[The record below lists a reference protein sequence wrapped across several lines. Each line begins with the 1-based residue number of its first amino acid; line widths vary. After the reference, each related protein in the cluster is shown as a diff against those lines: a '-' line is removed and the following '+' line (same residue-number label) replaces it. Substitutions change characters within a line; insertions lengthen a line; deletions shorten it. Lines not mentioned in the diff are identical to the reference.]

1 MDSKMADHKIKILII
16 DDEKNIR
23 LTLRDI
29 LEDEGH
35 YVVEA
40 ATGEDGLE
48 LLKNENVNLV
58 LLDVRLPGMDGI
70 EVLKGI
76 RKIDE
81 SLDVIMISGHATVG
95 TAVDALRIGAYDF
108 LEKPLSLAR
117 VKLAIRNLS
126 EKQTLAKRS
135 ALNQQTQK
143 DKYRLVGTSPQ
154 IQQVLETARRVGPT
168 SAKVLIR
175 GESGTG
181 KELVAHAIHAASP
194 RADDAFVK
202 FNAAAIPSEL
212 VESELFGHEKGAF
225 TGAVGQKKGKIEMA
239 NGGTLF
245 LDEIGDMSL
254 SAQAKILRVLEDG
267 KFERVGG
274 TQTQSVDIRL
284 LAATNKPLEEMVSAG
299 KFREDLFYRLNV
311 VPINL
316 PPLRE
321 REGDIKTLL
330 LHFLSH
336 YAAELSLTPKQ
347 FSRDAMNM
355 LVSYPFPGNIRELRN
370 LIERLYILSPN
381 EEIDLPEV
389 KPHLN
394 QVVTADGDAAIFTET
409 RPFAEAKRLFEERFL
424 ESQLRQHAGNISR
437 TANSLGMQQSNLS
450 RKLKELGL
458 GKS

>member
-1 MDSKMADHKIKILII
+1 MGSKMADHKIKILII

-29 LEDEGH
+29 LEDDGH
-35 YVVEA
+35 LVVEA
-40 ATGEDGLE
+40 GTGEDGLA
-48 LLKNENVNLV
+48 LLRNESVDLV
-58 LLDVRLPGMDGI
+58 LLDIRLPGMDGI

-76 RKIDE
+76 RVIDE
-81 SLDVIMISGHATVG
+81 TLDVIMISGHATVG

-135 ALNQQTQK
+135 AVIQQTQK
-143 DKYRLVGTSPQ
+143 DKYRMVGSSPQ

-194 RADDAFVK
+194 RAEDAFVK

-239 NGGTLF
+239 NSGTLF

-274 TQTQSVDIRL
+274 TQTQTVDIRL
-284 LAATNKPLEEMVSAG
+284 LAATNKPLEEMVSEG
-299 KFREDLFYRLNV
+299 RFREDLFYRLNV

-330 LHFLSH
+330 NHFLSH
-336 YAAELSLTPKQ
+336 YAAELSLLPKQ

-355 LVSYPFPGNIRELRN
+355 LVGYAFPGNIRELRN

-394 QVVTADGDAAIFTET
+394 QVVSTEGDAAIFTET
-409 RPFAEAKRLFEERFL
+409 RPFAEAKHMFEERFL

>member
-1 MDSKMADHKIKILII
+1 MAEHKIKILVI

-29 LEDEGH
+29 LEDDGH
-35 YVVEA
+35 HVIEA
-40 ATGEDGLE
+40 GSGEDGINE
-48 LLKNENVNLV
+48 LQKENVDLV

-70 EVLKGI
+70 EVLKAI
-76 RKIDE
+76 KKLDE

-126 EKQTLAKRS
+126 EKQTLRKRS
-135 ALNQQTQK
+135 ALIQQSQK
-143 DKYRLVGTSPQ
+143 DKYQLVGDSPQ
-154 IQQVLETARRVGPT
+154 IIGILDTAKRVGPT
-168 SAKVLIR
+168 HAKVLIR

-181 KELVAHAIHAASP
+181 KELVAHAIHAASA
-194 RADDAFVK
+194 RAEETFVK
-202 FNAAAIPSEL
+202 FNAAAIPAEL

-299 KFREDLFYRLNV
+299 SFREDLFYRLNV

-330 LHFLSH
+330 NHFLVH
-336 YAAELSLTPKQ
+336 YAAELSLIPKR

-355 LVSYPFPGNIRELRN
+355 LVDYPFPGNIRELRN
-370 LIERLYILSPN
+370 LVERLYILSPST
-381 EEIDLPEV
+381 EIDIHEV

-394 QVVTADGDAAIFTET
+394 QVISSEGDAAIFTET
-409 RPFAEAKRLFEERFL
+409 RPFAEAKRMFEERFL

-437 TANSLGMQQSNLS
+437 TAKNLGMQQSNLS

>member
-1 MDSKMADHKIKILII
+1 MSEHKITILVI

-35 YVVEA
+35 SVLEA
-40 ATGEDGLE
+40 GSGEEGLDV
-48 LLKNENVNLV
+48 LKKDVADLI
-58 LLDVRLPGMDGI
+58 LLDVQLPGMNGI
-70 EVLKGI
+70 ETLKQI
-76 RKIDE
+76 RKLDD

-95 TAVDALRIGAYDF
+95 IAVDALRIGAYDF

-117 VKLAIRNLS
+117 VKAAIRNLT
-126 EKQTLAKRS
+126 EKQSLSKRT
-135 ALNQQTQK
+135 ALVEQSQK
-143 DKYRLVGTSPQ
+143 EKYKLVGVSPQ
-154 IQQVLETARRVGPT
+154 MEAILETAERVGPT
-168 SAKVLIR
+168 QAKVLIR

-181 KELVAHAIHAASP
+181 KELVAHAIHMASS
-194 RADDAFVK
+194 RADEPFVK

-212 VESELFGHEKGAF
+212 VESELFGHEKGSF

-274 TQTQSVDIRL
+274 TQTHSVDIRL
-284 LAATNKPLEEMVSAG
+284 LAATNKHLEDMVREG

-316 PPLRE
+316 PALRE
-321 REGDIKTLL
+321 REGDIKVLL
-330 LHFLSH
+330 NH
-336 YAAELSLTPKQ
+336 YLEHYSAELSLPLKS
-347 FSRDAMNM
+347 FSRDAMKM
-355 LVSYPFPGNIRELRN
+355 LCDYPFPGNIRELRN
-370 LIERLYILSPN
+370 LVERLYILSPN
-381 EEIDLPEV
+381 AEIDINEV

-394 QVVTADGDAAIFTET
+394 QGVQTGGDTSIFDDT
-409 RPFAEAKRLFEERFL
+409 RPFADAKRVFEEKFL

-437 TANSLGMQQSNLS
+437 TAKSLGMQQSNLS

-458 GKS
+458 SKS

>member
-1 MDSKMADHKIKILII
+1 MMK
-16 DDEKNIR
+16 KNIR

-35 YVVEA
+35 HVLEA
-40 ATGEDGLE
+40 GTGENGLA
-48 LLKNENVNLV
+48 LLKDESVDLV

-81 SLDVIMISGHATVG
+81 TLDVIMISGHATVG
-95 TAVDALRIGAYDF
+95 TAVDALRFGAYDF

-126 EKQTLAKRS
+126 EKQTLTKRS
-135 ALNQQTQK
+135 AIIQQTQQ
-143 DKYRLVGTSPQ
+143 DKYRLVGSSPQ

-284 LAATNKPLEEMVSAG
+284 LAATNKPLEEMVSVG
-299 KFREDLFYRLNV
+299 RFREDLFYRLNV

-321 REGDIKTLL
+321 REGDIKTLVN
-330 LHFLSH
+330 HFLAH
-336 YAAELSLTPKQ
+336 YAAELSLLPKQ

-355 LVSYPFPGNIRELRN
+355 LVGYPFPGNIRELRN

-394 QVVTADGDAAIFTET
+394 QVVSAEGDAAIFTET
-409 RPFAEAKRLFEERFL
+409 RPFADAKRMFEERFL